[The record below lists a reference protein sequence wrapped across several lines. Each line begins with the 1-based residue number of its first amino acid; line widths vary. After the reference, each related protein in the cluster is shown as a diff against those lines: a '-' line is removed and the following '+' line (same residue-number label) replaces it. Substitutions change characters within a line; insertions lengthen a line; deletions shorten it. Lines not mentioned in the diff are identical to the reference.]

1 MEKQVRFEDLCP
13 FVREAGMQRGDVWQ
27 IPRRIYDHEFLYCV
41 SGRALMTIGRET
53 HELAPGHLAIVPP
66 DTPHTLHY
74 EPEKTAELAWMHC
87 DFMFQDDGDWLY
99 RWNNTPEDYVRC
111 FSERLPHPEHIRP
124 VPVFPGKFRL
134 PYFVAFEEGN
144 EIEMLFLS
152 LVKAFAGEGNHFALL
167 SRITVLRVLDAV
179 LSQCGYWKSSAQP
192 IRVSDAM
199 KQYIRFNYM
208 NRITLQDIGACT
220 QYNPDYAGKL
230 FRRETGMTV
239 IEYVNHLRINKAQSL
254 LLDESLTM
262 AEIAE
267 KCGFQSVNY
276 FSMVTRKITGM
287 APRQLRAHLLTIME
301 NASL

>member
-1 MEKQVRFEDLCP
+1 
-13 FVREAGMQRGDVWQ
+13 
-27 IPRRIYDHEFLYCV
+27 
-41 SGRALMTIGRET
+41 
-53 HELAPGHLAIVPP
+53 
-66 DTPHTLHY
+66 
-74 EPEKTAELAWMHC
+74 
-87 DFMFQDDGDWLY
+87 
-99 RWNNTPEDYVRC
+99 
-111 FSERLPHPEHIRP
+111 
-124 VPVFPGKFRL
+124 
-134 PYFVAFEEGN
+134 
-144 EIEMLFLS
+144 
-152 LVKAFAGEGNHFALL
+152 
-167 SRITVLRVLDAV
+167 
-179 LSQCGYWKSSAQP
+179 
-192 IRVSDAM
+192 
-199 KQYIRFNYM
+199 M